1 MQTINN
7 ETNKS
12 LSNELLEAALK
23 YLSLGFSVI
32 PVGENKI
39 PAITWKEFQTRKATE
54 QEVRSWFSNPGVVGV
69 GIVTGKISGLAVLD
83 MEAGADFTGLKIP
96 TTPTSKTGGG
106 GAHYYFKYPSQ
117 GKFQNSVR
125 FLPLMDTRGDGGYVI
140 APPSLHSSGKHYEC
154 SIDF

>member
-54 QEVRSWFSNPGVVGV
+54 QEDRKSVV
-69 GIVTGKISGLAVLD
+69 
-83 MEAGADFTGLKIP
+83 
-96 TTPTSKTGGG
+96 
-106 GAHYYFKYPSQ
+106 
-117 GKFQNSVR
+117 
-125 FLPLMDTRGDGGYVI
+125 
-140 APPSLHSSGKHYEC
+140 
-154 SIDF
+154 